1 MLRLG
6 QQVRFTHA
14 EIAQARQLGL
24 DLSGVNTMEG
34 YSREVVRL
42 VRLLERNCPE
52 LLETLATALSE
63 RTSRPLPAKVHRV
76 R

>member
-6 QQVRFTHA
+6 TRVRFTDA

-34 YSREVVRL
+34 YSQEVVHL
-42 VRLLERNCPE
+42 VQLLERNCPE

-63 RTSRPLPAKVHRV
+63 RTGRPLPAKVHRV

>member
-6 QQVRFTHA
+6 TQVRFTEA

-24 DLSGVNTMEG
+24 DLSGVNTVAG

-63 RTSRPLPAKVHRV
+63 RTGRPLPAKLRRV

>member
-6 QQVRFTHA
+6 TQVRFTHA
-14 EIAQARQLGL
+14 EVAQARQLGL

-52 LLETLATALSE
+52 LLETLAAALSE
-63 RTSRPLPAKVHRV
+63 RTGRPLPAKLRRV